1 MAREVIEKL
10 IDDLD
15 GGEATETV
23 TFGLDGAS
31 YEIDLSKKN
40 AAHSAS
46 PLRVT
51 SARLGGARRRLAPLG
66 ARRRRQRTAPSRS
79 VSSRFCSCASGQAP
93 TRSPCPLGGGS
104 RTRWSSSTSRPAAA
118 ESQASACRSPTEP
131 RSGSRRSVFA
141 PAGMTSSGYSDASTA
156 GYGGRS
162 VPART

>member
-46 PLRVT
+46 PLRALRQLG
-51 SARLGGARRRLAPLG
+51 SAELGVVSPPSAQGGAVRERL
-66 ARRRRQRTAPSRS
+66 
-79 VSSRFCSCASGQAP
+79 QAE
-93 TRSPCPLGGGS
+93 
-104 RTRWSSSTSRPAAA
+104 A
-118 ESQASACRSPTEP
+118 
-131 RSGSRRSVFA
+131 
-141 PAGMTSSGYSDASTA
+141 
-156 GYGGRS
+156 
-162 VPART
+162 